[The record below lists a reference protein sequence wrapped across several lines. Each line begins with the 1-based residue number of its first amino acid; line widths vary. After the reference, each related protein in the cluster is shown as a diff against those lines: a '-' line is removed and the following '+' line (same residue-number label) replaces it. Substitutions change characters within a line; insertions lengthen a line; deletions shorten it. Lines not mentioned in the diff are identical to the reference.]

1 MPALHKLSTLQV
13 ESLGPGKYSDGGGL
27 WLHRRDDGGAQW
39 FLRVTIHGR
48 RREMGLGSASEVS
61 LKEARAQ
68 AVRWRTIARSGVDP
82 IKERERLVREAA
94 KSDHTLKSVALEA
107 FEARKAELK
116 GDGRSGRWFSPL
128 ELHVLPK
135 LGKVPIEEID
145 QQDIRQTLA
154 PIWHSKEETAQ
165 KALSRLGI
173 VIKYAAAMGLD
184 VDMQATEK
192 AKALLGRSRQERKH
206 IPAMPWKEV
215 PSFFA
220 SLEDETIT
228 HLALKLTI
236 LTAVRSHPIRHL
248 HVDELH
254 DDVWVIPAEKM
265 KTGKEFRAPL
275 SELAIA
281 VIDAARKHERGGYL
295 FPSLRKGVISD
306 ATMSRLVERRGL
318 EARPHGFRSSF
329 RTWCAEATDTPRE
342 VAEMAL
348 AHSIGTKVELSYRRT
363 DFMERRR
370 VLMERWAQHVLGADT
385 NVLRLVS
392 HEV

>member
-1 MPALHKLSTLQV
+1 M
-13 ESLGPGKYSDGGGL
+13 
-27 WLHRRDDGGAQW
+27 
-39 FLRVTIHGR
+39 
-48 RREMGLGSASEVS
+48 
-61 LKEARAQ
+61 
-68 AVRWRTIARSGVDP
+68 
-82 IKERERLVREAA
+82 
-94 KSDHTLKSVALEA
+94 
-107 FEARKAELK
+107 
-116 GDGRSGRWFSPL
+116 
-128 ELHVLPK
+128 LPK

-154 PIWHSKEETAQ
+154 PIWHSKGEIAQ

-254 DDVWVIPAEKM
+254 DDIWVIPAEKM
-265 KTGKEFRAPL
+265 KTDKEFRVPL

-295 FPSLRKGVISD
+295 FPSVRKGVISD
-306 ATMSRLVERRGL
+306 ATMSRLMERRGL

-392 HEV
+392 HDV